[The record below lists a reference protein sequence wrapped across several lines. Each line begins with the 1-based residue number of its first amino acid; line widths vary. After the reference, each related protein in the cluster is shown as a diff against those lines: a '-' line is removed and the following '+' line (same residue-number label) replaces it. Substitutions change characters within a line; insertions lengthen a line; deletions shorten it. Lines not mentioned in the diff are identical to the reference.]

1 MKCAVCKQQSDYD
14 LCDQCWEKNYVY
26 CDNCHKYKTIKQMKY
41 QIPEDFYFCSLKCLK
56 EYAKNE

>member
-14 LCDQCWEKNYVY
+14 LCETCWEKVY
-26 CDNCHKYKTIKQMKY
+26 TTCCNCNKYRTTKQMKY
-41 QIPEDFYFCSLKCLK
+41 QIPKGCYFCKLQCLK